1 MNALPKRQAK
11 RQRERDRKSERAVTK
26 LRQTPI
32 FADLPMHVLRGY
44 AQLAVLAQEVRA
56 KLQEHGLI
64 NEKGEWSQGI
74 DVFRR
79 LKDSESKYLSLM
91 LDLASKDQRAPK
103 PVLDLDDFR
112 DEKDN

>member
-1 MNALPKRQAK
+1 MNPLPKRQAK
-11 RQRERDRKSERAVTK
+11 RQRDRKAERAVTR

-32 FADLPMHVLRGY
+32 FADLPAHVLRGY

-56 KLQEHGLI
+56 KLQERGLI

-79 LKDSESKYLSLM
+79 LKDSEAKYLALM
-91 LDLASKDQRAPK
+91 LDLAGKDQRAPK
-103 PVLDLDDFR
+103 PVFDLDDLR
-112 DEKDN
+112 DAKD